1 MSKGKSIGKLKNIDS
16 TTRRIIAKIES
27 GEFEFDTIEHM
38 IHSIVVDR
46 EKVIQRLKD
55 KNRPREFV
63 MSERRIAGALRETIH
78 AHGIINKD
86 LIGSAAKRIM
96 GQCTVLAETACNG

>member
-1 MSKGKSIGKLKNIDS
+1 MSKGKSIGKLKSVDS
-16 TTRRIIAKIES
+16 TTRRIIAKVES
-27 GEFEFDTIEHM
+27 GEFDFDMIEHM

-63 MSERRIAGALRETIH
+63 MSERRIAGALRNTIRE
-78 AHGIINKD
+78 HGTITAE
-86 LIGSAAKRIM
+86 LIGSASKRIM
-96 GQCTVLAETACNG
+96 GQCTVLAETA